1 MTVIINTETNYQ
13 IELFCVYGRN
23 DIIIAN
29 FKLTL
34 LVALQTY
41 RPWSTTC
48 QLKDHMW
55 VGQDNLF
62 IASVNY
68 LMWSESSSFVAN
80 CVPITTGILYTTTIR
95 KLRYCYLPVM
105 SQLCSI
111 PT

>member
-48 QLKDHMW
+48 QLKDHM
-55 VGQDNLF
+55 
-62 IASVNY
+62 
-68 LMWSESSSFVAN
+68 
-80 CVPITTGILYTTTIR
+80 
-95 KLRYCYLPVM
+95 
-105 SQLCSI
+105 
-111 PT
+111 